1 MKIDWYEKWL
11 SKYKLTLL
19 SKIGCLK
26 IEGVYW
32 EKFIVLV
39 ENLLVYTILFKGV
52 VCKFVKFLETHV
64 FLTLLEYWFLIVT
77 IFNKSLLKLVNYT
90 QD

>member
-1 MKIDWYEKWL
+1 MKIDWYEKLL

-32 EKFIVLV
+32 EKFIGLV

>member
-1 MKIDWYEKWL
+1 MKIDWYEKLL

-32 EKFIVLV
+32 EKFIGLV

-64 FLTLLEYWFLIVT
+64 FLILLEYWFLIVT

>member
-1 MKIDWYEKWL
+1 MDWYETLL

-32 EKFIVLV
+32 EKFIGLV

-52 VCKFVKFLETHV
+52 VCKFVKFLETQV
-64 FLTLLEYWFLIVT
+64 FLTLLAYRFLIVT
-77 IFNKSLLKLVNYT
+77 IFNKSFLKLVNYT
-90 QD
+90 HD